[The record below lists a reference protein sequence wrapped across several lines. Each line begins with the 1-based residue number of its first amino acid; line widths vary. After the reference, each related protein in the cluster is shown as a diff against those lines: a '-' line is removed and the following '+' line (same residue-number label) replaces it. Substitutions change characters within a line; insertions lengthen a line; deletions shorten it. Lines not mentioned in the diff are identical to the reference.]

1 MSDPTLPPA
10 RMRFS
15 YESRCRV
22 VQAVL
27 DGATPEEAAWAHGA
41 SRSSGYRWWVRYRAA
56 GWASLR
62 DRPCTP
68 HHQPRRL
75 SREAE
80 AEIIAVRERS
90 GGGPEVVGAIVDRPA
105 STVGKVLRRL
115 GRSRLPKPPR
125 PPVVRYERERPGDL
139 PHIDTKKLGRFW
151 HVGKRILRDG
161 VQRSPRAGWQ
171 HVHVAVDDHTRLAY
185 VEVLPSD
192 RRADALAFLERA
204 LCWYRTQGLVVEEVM
219 TDNGSA
225 YRSRAWRERCE
236 QLGLRHL
243 RTRPYTPRTNGKAE
257 RFIQTLL
264 RSWAYA
270 FAYPSSAHRAR
281 ALAGWVRWY
290 NRRRP
295 HGSLGGRPP
304 ISRVSHVCGQY
315 S

>member
-1 MSDPTLPPA
+1 
-10 RMRFS
+10 MRFS

-68 HHQPRRL
+68 HRQPRRL

-125 PPVVRYERERPGDL
+125 PPVVRYERARPGEL
-139 PHIDTKKLGRFW
+139 LHIDTKKLGRFW

-161 VQRSPRAGWQ
+161 V
-171 HVHVAVDDHTRLAY
+171 
-185 VEVLPSD
+185 LP
-192 RRADALAFLERA
+192 A
-204 LCWYRTQGLVVEEVM
+204 
-219 TDNGSA
+219 
-225 YRSRAWRERCE
+225 
-236 QLGLRHL
+236 
-243 RTRPYTPRTNGKAE
+243 
-257 RFIQTLL
+257 
-264 RSWAYA
+264 
-270 FAYPSSAHRAR
+270 RAR
-281 ALAGWVRWY
+281 AGNTCTSPSTTTPASLTWRCCRATAGPTRS
-290 NRRRP
+290 P
-295 HGSLGGRPP
+295 FSSGRCAGTAPC
-304 ISRVSHVCGQY
+304 RGQPA
-315 S
+315 STG